1 MPKEPQFSDYYK
13 PQPTAEEWRAA
24 LHRRQHPGPWVYR
37 LSILVNT
44 LVYMDAKLTKI
55 YYSPKGYW
63 KGMTAIKKLAN
74 TAKVSEDE
82 AKQWLTKQALW
93 QVYLP
98 GPKYI
103 LSAQV

>member
-1 MPKEPQFSDYYK
+1 MQ
-13 PQPTAEEWRAA
+13 
-24 LHRRQHPGPWVYR
+24 VC
-37 LSILVNT
+37 V
-44 LVYMDAKLTKI
+44 MDAKLTKI

-93 QVYLP
+93 QS
-98 GPKYI
+98 
-103 LSAQV
+103 LSPRTTLYPSTQV